1 MFRKNKKL
9 LSENNQL
16 KLENTRLNN
25 YLDSIQKFSPVIFFQ
40 PNGKIK
46 YANKLFLDSIG
57 YTIEEIIGKHHKIFC
72 IPTDTNSIKYMEFW
86 KKLQKGENV
95 YGEFKRVKKD
105 GSILWIEANYFPIL
119 DENSQV
125 IEVMKI
131 AHDITQKKEK
141 SIIETA
147 VLKAIDN
154 SRAVIQF
161 SKDGIIEN
169 ANDNFLTTLGY
180 SLSEIKG
187 KHHKIFCDKE
197 FLENNPNFWKN
208 LAKGEF
214 QQGVFKRISKSGK
227 EVYIDA
233 TYNPIISD
241 NQVVGVIKFARD
253 ITTDILRV
261 QQTSQAVT
269 IASTT
274 SQQTLLVTQ
283 NAINVAQDANKLID
297 DLKVNTTQTTELIQ
311 KLHDSSNDITDIIN
325 TISSISDKTNLL
337 ALNAAIEAARAGQA
351 GRGFAVVADE
361 VRALSVATHEQT
373 KHISSVIENVNR
385 LTQQTIDKVMSTNEY
400 VASTGDGIKCIIDV
414 IQEVNKGSLNLS
426 QVIMQIPSKWIKKQ
440 RNVAFFYQS
449 FSHHLLNSFCKNG
462 SFENFSKKSSAF
474 CCLLKNCWLFFS
486 ICLSSSKYFSIS
498 WVCWFDNWLNCVFD
512 SQLSQGLFWLFCESQ
527 SSLLSCFSQSWS
539 VSWELF
545 WFSSWLFCWVFSQE
559 LFFCL

>member
-16 KLENTRLNN
+16 KLENTHLNN
-25 YLDSIQKFSPVIFFQ
+25 RLDSIEKFSPVIFFQ
-40 PNGKIK
+40 PNGEIK

-57 YTIEEIIGKHHKIFC
+57 YTIEEIIGKHHKILC
-72 IPTDTNSIKYMEFW
+72 IPNDTNSIEYMEFW

-95 YGEFKRVKKD
+95 SGEFKRVKKD

-141 SIIETA
+141 SIIEKA

-169 ANDNFLTTLGY
+169 ANDNFLSTLGY

-187 KHHKIFCDKE
+187 KHHEIFCDKE
-197 FLENNPNFWKN
+197 FLENNPDFWGN

-261 QQTSQAVT
+261 QQTTQAVT

-283 NAINVAQDANKLID
+283 NAMNVAQDTNKLID
-297 DLKVNTTQTTELIQ
+297 DLKVNTTQTTQFIQ

-373 KHISSVIENVNR
+373 KHISSVIENVNS
-385 LTQQTIDKVMSTNEY
+385 LTQQTIDKVMSTNDY
-400 VASTGDGIKCIIDV
+400 VASTGDGIKSIISV
-414 IQEVNKGSLNLS
+414 MEEVNEGSLNLS
-426 QVIMQIPSKWIKKQ
+426 QVIMQIPSKWTKKQ
-440 RNVAFFYQS
+440 RNVAFF
-449 FSHHLLNSFCKNG
+449 LPI
-462 SFENFSKKSSAF
+462 
-474 CCLLKNCWLFFS
+474 FFS
-486 ICLSSSKYFSIS
+486 SSIKFI
-498 WVCWFDNWLNCVFD
+498 L
-512 SQLSQGLFWLFCESQ
+512 
-527 SSLLSCFSQSWS
+527 
-539 VSWELF
+539 
-545 WFSSWLFCWVFSQE
+545 
-559 LFFCL
+559 